1 MASQHIEIKGNETR
15 FADRYR
21 RFIDDLT
28 LIRNRA
34 KDYLAIMDQA
44 ASGGDWAGLAAL
56 LGIESAA
63 NAQTIYN
70 LHVAMESKLD
80 SGAVDDFVS
89 RLG

>member
-1 MASQHIEIKGNETR
+1 MASKHIEIKGNETR

-21 RFIDDLT
+21 RFIDELT
-28 LIRNRA
+28 RIRNNA

-44 ASGGDWAGLAAL
+44 AFENDWAGLATL

-63 NAQTIYN
+63 DAQTIYN
-70 LHVAMESKLD
+70 LHVDMESKLD
-80 SGAVDDFVS
+80 SGAVDAFVS

>member
-15 FADRYR
+15 FSERYR

-28 LIRNRA
+28 TLRNRA
-34 KDYLAIMDQA
+34 DDYLATMDQA

-56 LGIESAA
+56 LGLAA
-63 NAQTIYN
+63 AADAQTVYN
-70 LHVAMESKLD
+70 LHVAMEGKLD
-80 SGAVDDFVS
+80 STAVDDFVS